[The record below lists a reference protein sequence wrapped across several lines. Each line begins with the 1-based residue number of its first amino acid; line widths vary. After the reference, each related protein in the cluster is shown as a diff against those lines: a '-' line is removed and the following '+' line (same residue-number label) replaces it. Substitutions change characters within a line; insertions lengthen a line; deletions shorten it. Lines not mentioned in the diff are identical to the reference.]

1 MVKSYFP
8 GEAFGELALLYNA
21 KRAASI
27 VAKTLSLLWALD
39 RETFNHIVKES
50 AIQKRNKYENF
61 LKSVSI
67 FNELDPYE
75 LGQVADALK
84 LAYYKKSEYVI
95 KEGEY
100 GDVFYIVEDGKATAT
115 KSLDGK
121 KQVSVKDYK
130 KGDYFGELAL
140 IKNQPRAANV
150 IAEVLLFNIRL
161 ILSLYH

>member
-1 MVKSYFP
+1 MVKNYSP

-27 VAKTLSLLWALD
+27 KAKTQSVLWALD

-50 AIQKRNKYENF
+50 AIKKRNKYENF
-61 LKSVSI
+61 LKSVLI

-75 LGQVADALK
+75 LSLVADALQ
-84 LAYYKKSEYVI
+84 LAYYKKSECVI
-95 KEGEY
+95 KEGEF
-100 GDVFYIVEDGKATAT
+100 GDVFYIIEEGTATAT
-115 KSLDGK
+115 KSIDGK
-121 KQVSVKDYK
+121 KPAPVKNYK

-150 IAEVLLFNIRL
+150 IADVYIINIV
-161 ILSLYH
+161 

>member
-1 MVKSYFP
+1 MVKNYFP

-27 VAKTLSLLWALD
+27 VAKTPSVLWALD
-39 RETFNHIVKES
+39 RETFVYIVKES
-50 AIQKRNKYENF
+50 AVKKREKYENF

-75 LGQVADALK
+75 LNLVADALK
-84 LAYYKKSEYVI
+84 VSYYKKSDYVI

-100 GDVFYIVEDGKATAT
+100 GDIFYIIEEGKATAT
-115 KSLDGK
+115 KSIDGK
-121 KQVSVKDYK
+121 KPVPVKEYK

-150 IAEVLLFNIRL
+150 IAEVFIINQD
-161 ILSLYH
+161 